1 MDKFCAFVLFIL
13 FAITSMAQA
22 SLTCQLEHD
31 TIGIGES
38 VTVKLTA
45 TSLPN
50 EDSIHNI
57 QWSLN
62 DIKNEFYSMDT
73 TLLDEYADVQITDA
87 GKFSTYLK
95 DGLFLIPKEGIVFVN
110 HQWSAQF
117 KLSFFSPGKFVLPAP
132 SIYGNTHLSGIDYKS
147 STLIVTM
154 PKGMERD
161 SLLEISENKDV
172 IEIPRSP
179 WEYLWKGVGIL
190 AVALALFLAYRYFQ
204 RRKPR
209 LLPEEQ
215 KEKPVVVPYDKEA
228 LIRLNQL
235 NQKQLWQGGLIKEY
249 QTELTFIIRDY
260 IGKRF
265 GFDALEMTSAE
276 IMDHSTIK
284 DWPFDLHQKLHSL
297 LTISDIVKFAKGSTS
312 EDMYTAF
319 MENAIEIVNQTR
331 SDNPR

>member
-1 MDKFCAFVLFIL
+1 MDKFCAFVLYFL

-22 SLTCQLEHD
+22 SLTCQLDRD

-38 VTVKLTA
+38 ITVKLTA
-45 TSLPN
+45 TSLPK
-50 EDSIHNI
+50 EDSKHNI

-73 TLLDEYADVQITDA
+73 TLLDEYADVQISDG
-87 GKFSTYLK
+87 GKFLPYFK
-95 DGLFLIPKEGIVFVN
+95 DGLFLFPKEVMVLEN
-110 HQWSAQF
+110 NQWSAQF

-132 SIYGNTHLSGIDYKS
+132 SINGTTQLSGIDYKS

-172 IEIPRSP
+172 IEIPESP
-179 WEYLWKGVGIL
+179 WEYVWKAVGIL
-190 AVALALFLAYRYFQ
+190 AFALALFFAYRYFQ

-209 LLPEEQ
+209 LLPVEQ
-215 KEKPVVVPYDKEA
+215 KEKPMVVPYDTEA

-260 IGKRF
+260 IGKRYS
-265 GFDALEMTSAE
+265 FDALEMTSTE

-284 DWPFDLHQKLHSL
+284 DWPKDLHQKLHSL

-331 SDNPR
+331 SDNIR